1 MNTVSIV
8 HNPRCSKSRGALQI
22 LRDKGIE
29 PEIIDYMTQ
38 APDETAIQHWL
49 DLLVPEP
56 RQLMRQDEDEYRAL
70 GLNDPKLSHADLIHA
85 MIRHPRLIQRPI
97 VISAGRAVI
106 ARPPE
111 RVLEIL

>member
-1 MNTVSIV
+1 M
-8 HNPRCSKSRGALQI
+8 
-22 LRDKGIE
+22 LRDNGIE

-49 DLLVPEP
+49 DLLVLEP